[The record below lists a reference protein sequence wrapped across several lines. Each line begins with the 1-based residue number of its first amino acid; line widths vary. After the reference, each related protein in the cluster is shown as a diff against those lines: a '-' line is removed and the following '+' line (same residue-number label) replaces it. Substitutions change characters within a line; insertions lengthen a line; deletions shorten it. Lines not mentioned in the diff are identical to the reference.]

1 MNTLDVIGL
10 YTWAFLGAAVPALA
24 LIFYVYWY
32 DRKHPEP
39 ALQLLKGFVFGI
51 LSIGLLEILFRCFP
65 SYFHWAMNGE
75 ETVFGKIQHA
85 YFKAAIPEEF
95 VKLVML
101 CLLLWKNRHFNERL
115 DGILYAVC
123 VGMGFA
129 AFENVEYVFTSGRQ
143 WGNVVAARAVLAVPG
158 HYIDA
163 VIMGYFYSVARFSP
177 ANGIKRAWQ
186 LLLIILVPVLLHGS
200 YDSITM
206 TMSLHSLGTAIYII
220 LVLALF
226 VFCYSFH
233 KYCNR
238 LIEKQLAADEKMFD
252 LVRQE
257 DGKKKRQEKEQK
269 REEEAAKKAESALS
283 VFDKARI
290 LQQAIIDSLTDFYIP
305 DYPAMKALD
314 DFLAHPEAYVII
326 VTGPSGCGKSAL
338 LANWYKRHQDDDKQ
352 NIIYHFIGNGCIL
365 TDYRDVA
372 EQLCQEIE
380 YHEGLQPSDG
390 KHPLVVLLDG
400 IDRVFGIE
408 TQDPLEWLPATNGHV
423 RYVFS
428 TNQDHDALNSLKEK
442 GYSYIEVAPLSN
454 VARAQMVELFVNKGL
469 QLSEE
474 QASRIIS
481 DPESAN
487 PLVLKTLLQELT
499 CSKPEELDKDIDYY
513 LEPCGISDYFQR
525 ILERQEVLMGE
536 FFAQHVLSVLAAGA
550 SDGLRKEDIRKACR
564 MTNSTQWNVLI
575 NNFGGYLIKHGDRYT
590 LSHQLILE
598 AITTRYSKYLL
609 SANTR
614 LKRILNK
621 NDFSLNF

>member
-10 YTWAFLGAAVPALA
+10 YAWAFFGAAVPALA

-65 SYFHWAMNGE
+65 SYFHWAMNGG
-75 ETVFGKIQHA
+75 ETVFGKIQYA

-101 CLLLWKNRHFNERL
+101 CLLLWKNRHFDERF
-115 DGILYAVC
+115 DGIIYAVC

-129 AFENVEYVFTSGRQ
+129 ALENIEYVFTSGRQ

-163 VIMGYFYSVARFSP
+163 VTMGYFYSIAKFSP

-186 LLLIILVPVLLHGS
+186 LLLIILVPILLHGA
-200 YDSITM
+200 YDCITM
-206 TMSLHSLGTAIYII
+206 TMGLDYLGAAIYTM
-220 LVLALF
+220 LVIALF

-238 LIEKQLAADEKMFD
+238 LIEKQLAADERMFD
-252 LVRQE
+252 LMRQE
-257 DGKKKRQEKEQK
+257 EGEKKRQEKERK
-269 REEEAAKKAESALS
+269 REEEATKKAEAALS
-283 VFDKARI
+283 DFDKVRI
-290 LQQAIIDSLTDFYIP
+290 LQQAIIDSRTGFYIP
-305 DYPAMKALD
+305 DDPAMKALD
-314 DFLAHPEAYVII
+314 DFLAHPETDAII

-352 NIIYHFIGNGCIL
+352 NIICHFIGNGCIL
-365 TDYRDVA
+365 TDYRDVT
-372 EQLCQEIE
+372 EQLYQEIE

-390 KHPLVVLLDG
+390 RHPLVVLLDG
-400 IDRVFGIE
+400 IDRVFGQE
-408 TQDPLEWLPATNGHV
+408 TEDSLEWLPATNNQI

-428 TNQDHDALNSLKEK
+428 TNQDHEALNILKEK
-442 GYSYIEVAPLSN
+442 GYPCIEVAPLDYP
-454 VARAQMVELFVNKGL
+454 ARTQLVGQFIHNGL
-469 QLSEE
+469 QLTDE
-474 QASRIIS
+474 QVTRIIN

-499 CSKPEELDKDIDYY
+499 CCKPEELDKDIDYY
-513 LEPCGISDYFQR
+513 LEPCSISDYFQR
-525 ILERQEVLMGE
+525 ILERREVLMGE
-536 FFAQHVLSVLAAGA
+536 FFAQQVLSVLAAGA
-550 SDGLRKEDIRKACR
+550 SDGLRKEDIRKVCR
-564 MTNSTQWNVLI
+564 MTNPTQWDVLI

-614 LKRILNK
+614 LKRMLTN
-621 NDFSLNF
+621 

>member
-1 MNTLDVIGL
+1 MDTLDVLGL
-10 YTWAFLGAAVPALA
+10 YAWAFLGAVVPALA
-24 LIFYVYWY
+24 LFFYVYWY

-39 ALQLLKGFVFGI
+39 ALQLLKGFIFGV
-51 LSIGLLEILFRCFP
+51 LSIGLLEILFRCIP
-65 SYFHWAMNGE
+65 SYFQWAMNGGD
-75 ETVFGKIQHA
+75 TVFGKIQHA
-85 YFKAAIPEEF
+85 FFKAAIPEEF

-101 CLLLWKNRHFNERL
+101 CLLLWKNRHFDERL
-115 DGILYAVC
+115 DSIIYAVC

-129 AFENVEYVFTSGRQ
+129 AFENIEYVFTSGRQ

-163 VIMGYFYSVARFSP
+163 VTMGYFYSVAKFSP

-186 LLLIILVPVLLHGS
+186 LLLIILVPVLLHGA

-206 TMSLHSLGTAIYII
+206 TMSLDSLGTAIYTI
-220 LVLALF
+220 LVLTLF

-238 LIEKQLAADEKMFD
+238 LIEKQLAADERMFD
-252 LVRQE
+252 SVRQE
-257 DGKKKRQEKEQK
+257 EGKKKRQEKELK
-269 REEEAAKKAESALS
+269 RKEEAAKEAEAALS
-283 VFDKARI
+283 DFDKARI
-290 LQQAIIDSLTDFYIP
+290 LQQAIIDSRTEFYIP
-305 DYPAMKALD
+305 DDPAMKALD
-314 DFLAHPEAYVII
+314 DFLAHPEADAII
-326 VTGPSGCGKSAL
+326 ITGPSGCGKSAL
-338 LANWYKRHQDDDKQ
+338 LANWYKRHQDDNKQ

-380 YHEGLQPSDG
+380 YHGGLQPPDSR
-390 KHPLVVLLDG
+390 HPLVVLLDG
-400 IDRVFGIE
+400 IDRVFGQE
-408 TQDPLEWLPATNGHV
+408 TEDPLDWLPATNGQI

-428 TNQDHDALNSLKEK
+428 TNQNHGALKSLKEK
-442 GYSYIEVAPLSN
+442 GYSCIEIAPLNN
-454 VARAQMVELFVNKGL
+454 VARAQIVELFMTKGL
-469 QLSEE
+469 HLSEE
-474 QASRIIS
+474 RASRIIN

-487 PLVLKTLLQELT
+487 PLVLRTLLQELT

-513 LEPCGISDYFQR
+513 LEPCSISDYFQR
-525 ILERQEVLMGE
+525 ILERKELLMGE
-536 FFAQHVLSVLAAGA
+536 FFAQQVLSVLVAGA
-550 SDGLRKEDIRKACR
+550 SDGLRKEEIRKACR
-564 MTNSTQWNVLI
+564 MTNPTQWDVLI
-575 NNFGGYLIKHGDRYT
+575 NNFGGYLLMHGDRYT

-621 NDFSLNF
+621 NDLSLNF